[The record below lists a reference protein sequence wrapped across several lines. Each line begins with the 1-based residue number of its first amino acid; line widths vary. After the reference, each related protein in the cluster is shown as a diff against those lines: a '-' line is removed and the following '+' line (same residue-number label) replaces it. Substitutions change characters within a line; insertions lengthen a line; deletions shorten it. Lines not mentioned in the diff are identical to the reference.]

1 MQITTNELM
10 TVYISDST
18 RPLERAVEKLK
29 ELCILSYG
37 IDEDGHSTK
46 VKDWERSRCSIES
59 ELVKTSFIV
68 SSNVFRFTFKVWI
81 DKHDN

>member
-18 RPLERAVEKLK
+18 RPLERAVEKLN
-29 ELCILSYG
+29 ELCISFYG
-37 IDEDGHSTK
+37 IDEDGHSAK

-59 ELVKTSFIV
+59 ELVKISFVV